1 MKIKSLYKTIYD
13 DLVSK
18 IMSGYYKE
26 GQKLP
31 SEKEL
36 DQLYHASRTPVRQ
49 ALSKL
54 ESDGFIYRL
63 QGRGS
68 FVSDNRPKQLWTRM
82 TGFTNYYLSE
92 WEKIT
97 SRTIDVEKV
106 PAPAAISP
114 LLKLTDG
121 DSALLTKMTRIR
133 FYEGDPIIY
142 LQHYLHPR
150 FPVESLQSNE
160 NFFSI
165 AEILNEEFQVKVARA
180 DEEIEAIMADDYLKD
195 VLQLDDAHTPLIK
208 VTRTSYTAADEP
220 LDVNVYYVNSKRW
233 KFEVSFRQSEK
244 NFEFF

>member
-1 MKIKSLYKTIYD
+1 MKSLYKTIYD

-18 IMSGYYKE
+18 IMSGFYKE

-36 DQLYHASRTPVRQ
+36 DHLYNASRTPVRQ

-68 FVSDNRPKQLWTRM
+68 FVSENRPKQLWTRM

-97 SRTIDVEKV
+97 SRTINVESV
-106 PAPAAISP
+106 QAPAIAP
-114 LLKLTDG
+114 LLKVEEHIE
-121 DSALLTKMTRIR
+121 LTKMTRLR
-133 FYEGDPIIY
+133 YYEEDPIIY
-142 LQHYLHPR
+142 LEHYVHPR
-150 FPVESLQSNE
+150 FPAESLQSND

-165 AEILNEEFQVKVARA
+165 AEILNDEFQVKIARA
-180 DEEIEAIMADDYLKD
+180 DEEIEAVIADDHIQEM
-195 VLQLDDAHTPLIK
+195 LQLEHKMTPLIK
-208 VTRTSYTAADEP
+208 VIRTSYTADDEP
-220 LDVNVYYVNSKRW
+220 VDVNVYYVNSKKW

>member
-1 MKIKSLYKTIYD
+1 MKSLYKTIYD

-18 IMSGYYKE
+18 IMSGFYKE

-36 DQLYHASRTPVRQ
+36 DLLYQASRTPVRQ

-68 FVSDNRPKQLWTRM
+68 FVSENRPKQLWTRM

-97 SRTIDVEKV
+97 SRTINFESVY
-106 PAPAAISP
+106 APAIAP
-114 LLKLTDG
+114 LLKVDENVE
-121 DSALLTKMTRIR
+121 LTKMTRLR
-133 FYEGDPIIY
+133 YYEEDPIIY
-142 LQHYLHPR
+142 LEHYVHPR
-150 FPVESLQSNE
+150 FPVESLQTND

-165 AEILNEEFQVKVARA
+165 AEILNDEFQVKVARA
-180 DEEIEAIMADDYLKD
+180 DEEIEAVIADDSLQEI
-195 VLQLDDAHTPLIK
+195 LQLDQKFTPLIK

-220 LDVNVYYVNSKRW
+220 VDVNVYFVNSKKW